1 MKGYEYFRK
10 ALYILCFAT
19 KYSTL
24 VSKMLGFRLLYIYI
38 YIYKYN
44 LLSLLCIDRIVNM
57 NNISVMWPIVNI
69 CFCGQV
75 ASVECFINSVDSQMR
90 QREEK
95 QKLAAIAGRI
105 EAYEAGEGASE
116 EVERVRRI
124 NYESCK
130 LRECFMVYMR
140 SWRNK

>member
-1 MKGYEYFRK
+1 
-10 ALYILCFAT
+10 
-19 KYSTL
+19 
-24 VSKMLGFRLLYIYI
+24 
-38 YIYKYN
+38 
-44 LLSLLCIDRIVNM
+44 M

-124 NYESCK
+124 DYES
-130 LRECFMVYMR
+130 LSSECFMVYMR

>member
-1 MKGYEYFRK
+1 
-10 ALYILCFAT
+10 
-19 KYSTL
+19 
-24 VSKMLGFRLLYIYI
+24 
-38 YIYKYN
+38 
-44 LLSLLCIDRIVNM
+44 
-57 NNISVMWPIVNI
+57 MWPIVNI

-75 ASVECFINSVDSQMR
+75 AAVECFINSVDSQMR

-105 EAYEAGEGASE
+105 EAYEAVEGASE

-124 NYESCK
+124 NYES
-130 LRECFMVYMR
+130 LSSECCMVYMR